1 MVTHKSEYT
10 DDAAPDGY
18 RAIADPTRRAI
29 LDHLR
34 HEELSAGDLARR
46 FPISRPAI
54 ARHVGVLKRAR
65 LIRERRVAQS
75 RRYSLDPEGLRA
87 IDDWLAPYRVFWSA
101 RLTDLK
107 SIAEEMARND
117 KDEET

>member
-1 MVTHKSEYT
+1 MVTNNIASEE
-10 DDAAPDGY
+10 APDGY

-34 HEELSAGDLARR
+34 HQELSAGELARR

-75 RRYSLDPEGLRA
+75 RRYSLNPDGLRE
-87 IDDWLAPYRVFWSA
+87 IDDWLAPYRLFWTA

-107 SIAEEMARND
+107 SVAEELARNE
-117 KDEET
+117 KDDHE